1 MSTLI
6 TNTIQDVSTIK
17 RSSSV
22 TAATINSDGIVTL
35 NQQPMFQLGGVTG
48 TIAAA
53 GVIPMKQLPAGGT
66 VGDADSFLLGGCTFN
81 DGTSELTLANA
92 GRYMMSCTVL
102 ARTTSN
108 NNQMGPLKMQRKAA
122 GGTYSSVTHSQL
134 YKEAYDGSFNTFSAT
149 WVQNV
154 AAGDV
159 FRWINNNASHG
170 VQFPTNATSGFVFNG
185 FLLTTNVT

>member
-1 MSTLI
+1 MSTLKVG
-6 TNTIQDVSTIK
+6 TIQDHTNSN
-17 RSSSV
+17 
-22 TAATINSDGIVTL
+22 TAISIDSGGRVTL

-48 TIAAA
+48 TIAAG

-81 DGTSELTLANA
+81 DTDSELTLANA
-92 GRYMMSCTVL
+92 GRYMMTCTVL
-102 ARTTSN
+102 ARSTSAN
-108 NNQMGPLKMQRKAA
+108 HQMGPLKMQRKAA

-134 YKEAYDGSFNTFSAT
+134 YKEAYDNSFNTFHAS

-185 FLLTTNVT
+185 FLLTTNVS

>member
-1 MSTLI
+1 MSTLKVG
-6 TNTIQDVSTIK
+6 TIQDHANSN
-17 RSSSV
+17 
-22 TAATINSDGIVTL
+22 TAISIDSGGRVTL

-81 DGTSELTLANA
+81 DGSSELTLANA
-92 GRYMMSCTVL
+92 GRYMMSCTAL
-102 ARTTSN
+102 ARSTSV
-108 NNQMGPLKMQRKAA
+108 NNQMGPLKMQRKAS

-134 YKEAYDGSFNTFSAT
+134 YKEGQDHTFDTFSVT

-159 FRWINNNASHG
+159 FRWINNNASHS
-170 VQFPTNATSGFVFNG
+170 VQFPTNTTSGFVFNG
-185 FLLTTNVT
+185 FMLTTNVS